1 MGIFSKL
8 KGRSKVAE
16 EQIKKPE
23 PAVEEK
29 SAADKPQEDWMQ
41 KKWRP
46 AMGWMYMMVCVFDFI
61 VFPIMY
67 TVVQFWETEAA
78 NDAFRQ
84 WQPLTLAG
92 AGLFHMAMGAVLGL
106 SAWGR
111 TQEKLNGA
119 NNGGL
124 APVGQTVTTTNGS
137 AAQGPVTGPN
147 SLGSGSLGNFSN
159 APAGNWGASAGG
171 YMAQEGS
178 SFGQVVTG
186 FGGKPA
192 PVEPPREWR

>member
-1 MGIFSKL
+1 MGIFSKK
-8 KGRSKVAE
+8 KGATKVAE
-16 EQIKKPE
+16 EQVKE
-23 PAVEEK
+23 APAEEK
-29 SAADKPQEDWMQ
+29 SDSAKKQEDWMNS
-41 KKWRP
+41 KWRP

-61 VFPIMY
+61 VFPIMF
-67 TVVQFWETEAA
+67 TIVQFWETEAA

-119 NNGGL
+119 NNGGI
-124 APVGQTVTTTNGS
+124 APPGG
-137 AAQGPVTGPN
+137 AAPTG
-147 SLGSGSLGNFSN
+147 GFGGGGNFPS
-159 APAGNWGASAGG
+159 APASNFGASAGG
-171 YMAQEGS
+171 FGAPTAAPAQNMGG
-178 SFGQVVTG
+178 FGQVTSG

-192 PVEPPREWR
+192 PVEPPREWI

>member
-1 MGIFSKL
+1 MGIFSKK
-8 KGRSKVAE
+8 KGATKVAE
-16 EQIKKPE
+16 EQVKE
-23 PAVEEK
+23 APAEEK
-29 SAADKPQEDWMQ
+29 SDSAKKQEDWMNS
-41 KKWRP
+41 KWRP

-61 VFPIMY
+61 VFPIMF
-67 TVVQFWETEAA
+67 TIVQFWETEAA

-119 NNGGL
+119 NNGGI
-124 APVGQTVTTTNGS
+124 APPGG
-137 AAQGPVTGPN
+137 AAPIGGF
-147 SLGSGSLGNFSN
+147 GGGGNFPS
-159 APAGNWGASAGG
+159 APASNFGASAGG
-171 YMAQEGS
+171 FGAPTAAPAQNMGG
-178 SFGQVVTG
+178 FGQVTTG

-192 PVEPPREWR
+192 PVEPPREWI